1 MSLRFFRYDN
11 SCKDRL
17 GKFRLPAVTEL
28 SAHILQIGVPHVI
41 DRKDEKMVI
50 FLDAFPDVGVQTAG
64 LLLVIFLGS
73 LGLVNDARTL

>member
-1 MSLRFFRYDN
+1 MFWRFFRYKIA
-11 SCKDRL
+11 CKDSL
-17 GKFRLPAVTEL
+17 DNIRLPAVTKL
-28 SAHILQIGVPHVI
+28 SAHILQVGVPHVI